1 MTSLRTGARD
11 SLLLALGALATAG
24 LGLVSLRLLLTGLSE
39 EDYGHYALFLTAGG
53 LLSVTLLW
61 PLHAVL
67 RLGAEEAEEGGRGGR
82 TFGSVG
88 LVVLGC
94 LAVVAPVAWLL
105 RERIDAEIGR
115 PAWQLA
121 LLFAVLSVAASLG
134 YQLLQPFGKNHLR
147 TLLPAVPRLLFA
159 LVLAVV
165 TLGSA
170 QGLDFER
177 AAWLATLTIAPVIVL
192 APLIVRPGAPRPA
205 RREVGRTLSFGLP
218 LLARN
223 LGVAGVLFV
232 DVLIVRHLLGPV
244 AAGRYD
250 VAYRIGEQVVAF
262 GFVLTFLSGPILARA
277 AARGDRGALERFYR
291 LGAPPLVWLWGLGA
305 ALGIVLAE
313 PLLRV
318 LGAKSPAVSA
328 AVLQVLLLAVA
339 IRGAAVLEIAVFEAH
354 LLSRWPTV
362 FFFLGFVL
370 NLGLDLA
377 LLRAGWGLLGPA
389 WATVAGFALQ
399 AALRAGYIQ
408 RGFRVPALAPY
419 LGLLPV
425 VAVLAAARLVHPVVA
440 GAVWLLAVALVL
452 GWGRRTRLF
461 SRDARALLAEVSMP
475 ARMRAALDWL
485 HAGPSREE
493 PSS

>member
-1 MTSLRTGARD
+1 MSSLRTGARD

-24 LGLVSLRLLLTGLSE
+24 LGLVSLRLLLSGLSE

-53 LLSVTLLW
+53 LLAVALSW

-67 RLGAEEAEEGGRGGR
+67 RLGAEEAEAGGRGGR
-82 TFGSVG
+82 TLGSVG
-88 LVVLGC
+88 LVVVGC
-94 LAVVAPVAWLL
+94 AAIVAPLTWLL
-105 RERIDAEIGR
+105 GARIDAEVGR
-115 PAWQLA
+115 PAWRLA
-121 LLFAVLSVAASLG
+121 LLFALLTAAASLG

-147 TLLPAVPRLLFA
+147 TLLPALPRCLFA
-159 LVLAVV
+159 LTLAVV
-165 TLGSA
+165 TWGGA
-170 QGLDFER
+170 QALDFER
-177 AAWLATLTIAPVIVL
+177 AAWLATLTIAPVVALGPWIVQ
-192 APLIVRPGAPRPA
+192 PGAPRPE
-205 RREVGRTLSFGLP
+205 RREVARTLGFGLP

-232 DVLIVRHLLGPV
+232 DVLIVRRWLGPV

-305 ALGIVLAE
+305 ALGIVVAE
-313 PLLRV
+313 PLLRL
-318 LGAKSPAVSA
+318 LGAKSPGVSA

-354 LLSRWPTV
+354 LLSRWPTL
-362 FFFLGFVL
+362 FFFLGFLL
-370 NLGLDLA
+370 NLVLDLV

-399 AALRAGYIQ
+399 AVLRAGYIQ
-408 RGFRVPALAPY
+408 RGFGVPALAPY
-419 LGLLPV
+419 LALLPV
-425 VAVLAAARLVHPVVA
+425 AAVLVAARLGGLPLAAAL
-440 GAVWLLAVALVL
+440 WLLSLVLVL

-461 SRDARALLAEVSMP
+461 SRDARALLAEVAMP
-475 ARMRAALDWL
+475 ARLRAGLDWL
-485 HAGPSREE
+485 HAGPSHEE
-493 PSS
+493 AS

>member
-11 SLLLALGALATAG
+11 SLLLALGALVAAG

-53 LLSVTLLW
+53 LLSVLLDW
-61 PLHAVL
+61 PVHSVL
-67 RLGAEEAEEGGRGGR
+67 RLGSEEAEEGGRGGR
-82 TFGSVG
+82 TLGSVG
-88 LVVLGC
+88 VVVLGC
-94 LAVVAPVAWLL
+94 LALVAPLAWLF

-115 PAWQLA
+115 PAWSLA
-121 LLFAVLSVAASLG
+121 LLFAALSAGASLG

-147 TLLPAVPRLLFA
+147 TLLPVVPRFLFA
-159 LVLAVV
+159 LALVVV
-165 TLGSA
+165 TVIGA
-170 QGLDFER
+170 QRLDFER
-177 AAWLATLTIAPVIVL
+177 AAWLATLTIAPVVLL
-192 APLIVRPGAPRPA
+192 APLIVRPGPPRTAPS
-205 RREVGRTLSFGLP
+205 EVGRTLSFGLP

-232 DVLIVRHLLGPV
+232 DVLVVRHLLGPV

-305 ALGIVLAE
+305 ALGIVVAE
-313 PLLRV
+313 PLLHL
-318 LGAKSPAVSA
+318 LGAKSPGASA

-339 IRGAAVLEIAVFEAH
+339 IRGAAVLEIAVFQAH
-354 LLSRWPTV
+354 LLSRWPTL
-362 FFFLGFVL
+362 FFFLGFLL

-377 LLRAGWGLLGPA
+377 LLRAGWGLVGPA

-399 AALRAGYIQ
+399 AVLRAGYIQ

-425 VAVLAAARLVHPVVA
+425 AAVLLAVRLGSAPLA
-440 GAVWLLAVALVL
+440 GAVWVVAVVLVL
-452 GWGRRTRLF
+452 GRGRRTRLF

-475 ARMRAALDWL
+475 ARVRAALNWL
-485 HAGPSREE
+485 HAGPSQEAN
-493 PSS
+493 P